1 MAENQEMLVSVDQ
14 YSKAGIHIGTKFKT
28 KHMADFIYKIKPDGL
43 VIMNVQRIDE
53 RLKIA
58 SEMMARYNP
67 EEIVVI
73 GKRENSWRPM
83 KLFSKLTGIN
93 VYPGRYAPGT
103 LTNLAFKNF
112 TEFKLMLVVD
122 AWLEKNAVQDAQ
134 KVGIPIIG
142 LCDTNNVTNELDL
155 IIPCNNKGRKSLGLV
170 FWILAREYMQ
180 RKGLLEKGKEL
191 PISLDEFYED

>member
-53 RLKIA
+53 RLRIA
-58 SEMMARYNP
+58 ADMLARYNP

-73 GKRENSWRPM
+73 GKRENSWKPM

-122 AWLEKNAVQDAQ
+122 AWLEKNAVEDAQ
-134 KVGIPIIG
+134 KVGVPIIG

-170 FWILAREYMQ
+170 FWILAREYLQ
-180 RKGLLEKGKEL
+180 KRGLLEKGKDL
-191 PISLDEFYED
+191 AISLDEFYED